1 MKRRHRGLRYSL
13 TKHPYYKVIYPSE
26 ASFEKNVRG
35 WWIRDEPS
43 GFCTSPDPC
52 EMNSCGWLQSFFC
65 FLFFCPCAPVPC
77 CLSGNYDGYQIP
89 DFEVPVRQYKIY
101 NVTPRQKQT
110 SIPVA
115 IPVQN

>member
-1 MKRRHRGLRYSL
+1 
-13 TKHPYYKVIYPSE
+13 
-26 ASFEKNVRG
+26 
-35 WWIRDEPS
+35 
-43 GFCTSPDPC
+43 
-52 EMNSCGWLQSFFC
+52 
-65 FLFFCPCAPVPC
+65 
-77 CLSGNYDGYQIP
+77 LSGNYDGYQIP